1 VNPWLVAATVLLT
14 ALVLPLWVLVRAPI
28 MDALVALEAAGVITT
43 TVLLLLAEGFHRT
56 ALFDPAVVLA
66 VMTAIGALVY
76 VRLLERRV

>member
-1 VNPWLVAATVLLT
+1 MNPWLVAATVLLT

-28 MDALVALEAAGVITT
+28 MDALVALEVAGVVTT

>member
-1 VNPWLVAATVLLT
+1 VNPWLVAATVLLS

-28 MDALVALEAAGVITT
+28 MDALVALEVAGVITT

-56 ALFDPAVVLA
+56 ALFDPAVVLG
-66 VMTAIGALVY
+66 VMTAIGALVD

>member
-28 MDALVALEAAGVITT
+28 MDALVALEVAGVVTT